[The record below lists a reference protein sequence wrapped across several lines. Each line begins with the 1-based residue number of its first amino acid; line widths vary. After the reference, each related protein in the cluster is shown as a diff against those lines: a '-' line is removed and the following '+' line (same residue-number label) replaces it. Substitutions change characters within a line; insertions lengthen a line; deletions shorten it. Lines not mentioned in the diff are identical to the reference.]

1 MDTESKHFN
10 IVNNNLKLIVL
21 DMRLKGMGMQ
31 KEMGGTLDKIN
42 KQ

>member
-21 DMRLKGMGMQ
+21 DMRLKGQGMQ
-31 KEMGGTLDKIN
+31 KEMSGTLDKIN
-42 KQ
+42 